1 MERKEILSLTM
12 TELAKAI
19 REQKVTSE
27 EAVQAVF
34 ENIDEHESVIHAY
47 LDFYRED
54 SMAKALAADA
64 MVRETSDT
72 TALPPLL
79 GVPVAI
85 KDNLLFAG
93 KRMTC
98 GSKMLQ
104 DFIAPYTATCVEKL
118 EKSGAIVIGKT
129 NLDEFGMGASTEHS
143 YFGATTHP
151 MDKTRVPGGSSGGSS
166 AAASRARG

>member
-34 ENIDEHESVIHAY
+34 ENIDEHESVIHAC

-64 MVRETSDT
+64 LVVGNNRRNCLSLVAYDRGGRVLARNY
-72 TALPPLL
+72 ALFNY
-79 GVPVAI
+79 VPKGFTI
-85 KDNLLFAG
+85 RF
-93 KRMTC
+93 R
-98 GSKMLQ
+98 
-104 DFIAPYTATCVEKL
+104 
-118 EKSGAIVIGKT
+118 
-129 NLDEFGMGASTEHS
+129 
-143 YFGATTHP
+143 
-151 MDKTRVPGGSSGGSS
+151 
-166 AAASRARG
+166 